1 MRTLGYIF
9 VVFLFLS
16 CLNDKNQ
23 PSPTTTGTD
32 GNGGNTTIPITPT
45 TVTCSP
51 DTVYFQQTILP
62 LITSN
67 CAMSGCHDAIS
78 HKDGVILT
86 DYAHIRAYSSAT
98 NPTGST
104 LYKSVV
110 NGYMPPKAPW
120 SATQK
125 ATLLKWMQQGAKN
138 NSCVASSAN
147 CDTVNVTYNAS
158 VAPVLKTYCVGCH
171 SAASPSAGI
180 DLSTYAV
187 VKVQA
192 ANGRLIGS
200 ITHAVGY
207 KPMPSATSKLGSC
220 EINQIQAWV
229 TKGMLN
235 N

>member
-1 MRTLGYIF
+1 MKRLGAF
-9 VVFLFLS
+9 AVLLLAFS
-16 CLNDKNQ
+16 CLNDKNL
-23 PSPTTTGTD
+23 PSPTSSATDTNTGTVT
-32 GNGGNTTIPITPT
+32 NPITPAG
-45 TVTCSP
+45 VTCSP

-120 SATQK
+120 LATQK

-138 NSCVASSAN
+138 NSCIASLAN
-147 CDTVNVTYNAS
+147 CDTTAISFSATVM
-158 VAPVLKTYCVGCH
+158 PILKTNCTGCH
-171 SAASPSAGI
+171 SGTSPSAGI
-180 DLSTYAV
+180 DLNSYAT

-192 ANGRLIGS
+192 LNGSLVGS
-200 ITHAVGY
+200 ITHTLGY
-207 KPMPSATSKLGSC
+207 IPMPSRTVSLATC
-220 EINQIQAWV
+220 EISQIKAWV
-229 TKGMLN
+229 KEGTLN

>member
-1 MRTLGYIF
+1 MKRLGAF
-9 VVFLFLS
+9 AVLLLAFS
-16 CLNDKNQ
+16 CLNDKNL
-23 PSPTTTGTD
+23 PSPTSSATDTNAGTVT
-32 GNGGNTTIPITPT
+32 NPSTPAE
-45 TVTCSP
+45 VTCSP

-120 SATQK
+120 LATQK

-138 NSCVASSAN
+138 NSCIASLTN
-147 CDTVNVTYNAS
+147 CDTTAISFSATVM
-158 VAPVLKTYCVGCH
+158 PILKTNCTGCH
-171 SAASPSAGI
+171 SGTSPSAGI
-180 DLSTYAV
+180 DLISYAT

-192 ANGRLIGS
+192 ANGSLVGS
-200 ITHAVGY
+200 ITHTLGY
-207 KPMPSATSKLGSC
+207 IPMPSRTVSLATC
-220 EINQIQAWV
+220 EISQIKAWV
-229 TKGMLN
+229 KEGTLN

>member
-1 MRTLGYIF
+1 
-9 VVFLFLS
+9 
-16 CLNDKNQ
+16 LNDKNQ
-23 PSPTTTGTD
+23 PSPTTTGND
-32 GNGGNTTIPITPT
+32 GNGGTTTITITPT

-147 CDTVNVTYNAS
+147 CDTVNVTYSAT

-192 ANGRLIGS
+192 ANGRLVGS

-220 EINQIQAWV
+220 EINQIQAWI